1 MKRLKQLPRDDVLFL
16 RWNKRISVPRAEP
29 KSRVGILTE
38 HNLAEASAFPAHT
51 VPAEQTA

>member
-1 MKRLKQLPRDDVLFL
+1 MKRLKQSPREDVLFL
-16 RWNKRISVPRAEP
+16 RISVPRAEP